1 MAAAALEVALTDLE
15 LRAKGVSLASHL
27 GGVHDRVPCGVSL
40 GIEGRIEDL
49 LELVT
54 RFLVEGYRRIKL
66 KIEPGRDVEVV
77 RAVRDAFPD
86 APLSVDANAAYTRET
101 AEALLPLDDLA
112 LEYIEQ
118 PLPEDD
124 LLGHIELQRRMATSL
139 CLDETVTS
147 ARVARG
153 AIELGACRIINVKL
167 GRVGGLAEALRI
179 HDLARDAGVPLWVG
193 GMLETGVGRAA
204 NVALASL
211 PGFTLPGDTS
221 ASDRYFDRD
230 LTEPFVV
237 GSDGAMAVPDG
248 PGLGVA
254 PQENNLDEEVS
265 VVENLLIYARY
276 FDIPRRVAGP
286 AAEELLR
293 FVALHDKR
301 DWRIDRLSGGMKR
314 RLLIARAL
322 INEPELLILDEP
334 TTGLDPQARHVLWDR
349 LYRLKQQG
357 VTQVLTTH
365 YMDEA
370 EQLCDRLVVMDRAK
384 IVAEGS
390 PRELIERYVQ
400 REVVEVRFPGEP
412 SVDGKLEGLG

>member
-1 MAAAALEVALTDLE
+1 MTASLAAVELLRVRVPLKRKFTTSFGTSAVKECVLVRAIGPDDAEGWGECTAMEAPRYSGEWNDGAWLVLRDHLIPAALAGRPAGVRGHPMAAAALEVALTDLE

-124 LLGHIELQRRMATSL
+124 LLGHTELQRRMATSL

-204 NVALASL
+204 SVALASL

-254 PQENNLDEEVS
+254 PLT
-265 VVENLLIYARY
+265 
-276 FDIPRRVAGP
+276 
-286 AAEELLR
+286 
-293 FVALHDKR
+293 
-301 DWRIDRLSGGMKR
+301 DRLEE
-314 RLLIARAL
+314 AL
-322 INEPELLILDEP
+322 
-334 TTGLDPQARHVLWDR
+334 V
-349 LYRLKQQG
+349 
-357 VTQVLTTH
+357 
-365 YMDEA
+365 
-370 EQLCDRLVVMDRAK
+370 
-384 IVAEGS
+384 
-390 PRELIERYVQ
+390 ERITI
-400 REVVEVRFPGEP
+400 RP
-412 SVDGKLEGLG
+412 